1 LGNPHV
7 EYLAHHW
14 ILLAGPA
21 FLPAVIV
28 VGVVLYV
35 AIRDRR
41 RAGDDAERSDAEKRR
56 LSTAGD
62 DAERSDAEKRR
73 LSTAG
78 DDAERSDA
86 RGDVERSDAEKR
98 RLRSVGQ
105 DDNRD

>member
-21 FLPAVIV
+21 FLPAVVV

-41 RAGDDAERSDAEKRR
+41 RAGDDAEQSDAEEKRR
-56 LSTAGD
+56 LSRAGD
-62 DAERSDAEKRR
+62 DAEQ
-73 LSTAG
+73 
-78 DDAERSDA
+78 
-86 RGDVERSDAEKR
+86 SDAEKR
-98 RLRSVGQ
+98 RLRSAGQ

>member
-1 LGNPHV
+1 MGNPHV

-41 RAGDDAERSDAEKRR
+41 RAGDDAERSDAEERR
-56 LSTAGD
+56 LSRAGD
-62 DAERSDAEKRR
+62 DAERSDA
-73 LSTAG
+73 
-78 DDAERSDA
+78 AE
-86 RGDVERSDAEKR
+86 R
-98 RLRSVGQ
+98 RLRSAGQ

>member
-21 FLPAVIV
+21 FLPAVVV

-86 RGDVERSDAEKR
+86 EKR